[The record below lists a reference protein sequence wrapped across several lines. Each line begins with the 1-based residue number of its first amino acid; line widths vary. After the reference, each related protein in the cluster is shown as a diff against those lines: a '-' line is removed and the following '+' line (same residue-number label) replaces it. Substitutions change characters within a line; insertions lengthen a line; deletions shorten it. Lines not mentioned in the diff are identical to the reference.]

1 MLFVP
6 NPFAGTQPC
15 FCAAASGDIERVDLH
30 ILCHRTARCDIRA
43 VSDLYRRNQI
53 AVAADKDIVADLR
66 AIFVRAV
73 IIDKDYAAA
82 QIYTA
87 ADIRITDIGQVRGLR
102 AVSEAGVFIST
113 KSPTLQFAPTTVCG
127 RR

>member
-1 MLFVP
+1 M
-6 NPFAGTQPC
+6 
-15 FCAAASGDIERVDLH
+15 CAAASGDIERVGLH
-30 ILCHRTARCDIRA
+30 ILCHRTARRDIRA

-53 AVAADKDIVADLR
+53 AVAADKDIVPDLR

-102 AVSEAGVFIST
+102 AVSEAGVFHFHKITDLTVRADRGMRPQISEWILT
-113 KSPTLQFAPTTVCG
+113 ADL
-127 RR
+127 